1 MEEEQ
6 RWKDCVFYVH
16 KAPCEKPHPE
26 QDLRLGGNFL
36 QALLSCSLCTV
47 IPFMASGPM
56 KGASVSSVQTG
67 FSNLLKIEVTPT
79 AVFSL
84 GLTSGAA
91 TGEQG
96 PVINATDPES

>member
-1 MEEEQ
+1 MEGLHFLSSQ
-6 RWKDCVFYVH
+6 
-16 KAPCEKPHPE
+16 APCEKPHLE
-26 QDLRLGGNFL
+26 QDLRLVGNFL
-36 QALLSCSLCTV
+36 QAFLSCSLCTV

-67 FSNLLKIEVTPT
+67 FSNLLKIEALPT

-84 GLTSGAA
+84 GLASGAD

-96 PVINATDPES
+96 PAINATDPES